1 MEATFRFVGKKSER
15 KKTPEKVGG
24 TNHANVKYSKRCR
37 REKDKNMTA
46 ENPNSPDG
54 SYLFIFNE

>member
-1 MEATFRFVGKKSER
+1 MEATFRFVEKKVRE
-15 KKTPEKVGG
+15 KNPPEKVGG
-24 TNHANVKYSKRCR
+24 TNHANVNYSKRCR
-37 REKDKNMTA
+37 KEKDKNMTA

>member
-1 MEATFRFVGKKSER
+1 MLEKKVRE

-54 SYLFIFNE
+54 SYLFIFNEW

>member
-1 MEATFRFVGKKSER
+1 MEATFRFVEKKVRE
-15 KKTPEKVGG
+15 KNPPEKVGG

-37 REKDKNMTA
+37 KEKDKNMTA

>member
-1 MEATFRFVGKKSER
+1 MRE

-24 TNHANVKYSKRCR
+24 TNHANVNYSKRCR
-37 REKDKNMTA
+37 KEKDKNMTA